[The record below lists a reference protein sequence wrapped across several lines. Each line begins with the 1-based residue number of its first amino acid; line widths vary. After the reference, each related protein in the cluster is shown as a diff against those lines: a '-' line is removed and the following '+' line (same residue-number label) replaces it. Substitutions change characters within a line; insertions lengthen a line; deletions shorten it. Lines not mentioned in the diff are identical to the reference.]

1 MFASTS
7 TSKFAKSEH
16 FQSYF
21 SEQLK
26 IADSASFSTF
36 AKQISLEPFFKN
48 FINFSWKYNIR
59 SNLDTKDFKNTFFK
73 TCSSIKMLTA

>member
-36 AKQISLEPFFKN
+36 AKQISLQPFFKN
-48 FINFSWKYNIR
+48 FINFS
-59 SNLDTKDFKNTFFK
+59 
-73 TCSSIKMLTA
+73 